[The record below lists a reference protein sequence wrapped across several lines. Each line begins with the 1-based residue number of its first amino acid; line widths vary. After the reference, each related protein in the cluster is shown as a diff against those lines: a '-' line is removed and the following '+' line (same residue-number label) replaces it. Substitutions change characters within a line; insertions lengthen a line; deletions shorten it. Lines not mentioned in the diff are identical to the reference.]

1 MTQALK
7 IGILGA
13 ANIAKQFTD
22 AVRDSRHVRVVAVA
36 SRDAIKAN
44 EFAASHKVATAH
56 ASYEALLADKHVECI
71 YIPLPNSMHAEWA
84 VKAAN
89 AGKHVLCEKPL
100 ALNLA
105 EAEAMF
111 AAARKNGVML
121 LEAFPYYFQP
131 QTGVM
136 MDLISS
142 GAIGAVR
149 SVSASFGFTLPP
161 PGVGSSANGTNIRL
175 KPDLGGGSLND
186 AGAYPLSLIRLAMGC
201 KPIRVL
207 AHPSM
212 DTASGVDIAMMATL
226 FYADGRMAQMSCA
239 MNVAN
244 ERHAVI
250 MGTNGTL
257 ETEYINHAG
266 VPLPSAM
273 RIRRGTAFNLPYEH
287 VQSPCGIATGS
298 GFRFCAEAFA
308 KKIKDRDFAAMQV
321 AEQYSLDNAQVLDA
335 LARSAKSGQI
345 VNLD

>member
-1 MTQALK
+1 MNSALR

-22 AVRDSRHVRVVAVA
+22 AVCDSTHVRVVAIG
-36 SRDAIKAN
+36 SRDAAKAN
-44 EFAASHKVATAH
+44 EFGASHGVVTRH
-56 ASYEALLADKHVECI
+56 GSYEALLADPQVECI
-71 YIPLPNSMHAEWA
+71 YIPLPNSMHCEWA
-84 VKAAN
+84 IKAAN

-100 ALNLA
+100 TLSLV
-105 EAEAMF
+105 EARAMF
-111 AAARKNGVML
+111 DAARKNDVLL

-136 MDLISS
+136 MDLIRS
-142 GAIGAVR
+142 GTIGDVR

-175 KPDLGGGSLND
+175 MPELGGGSLTD

-207 AHPSM
+207 AHPRM
-212 DTASGVDIAMMATL
+212 DAASGVDIAMMATL
-226 FYADGRMAQMSCA
+226 FYSDGRMAQMSCA
-239 MNVAN
+239 MDVAN

-250 MGTNGTL
+250 MGTKGTL

-266 VPLPSAM
+266 VPLPSQM
-273 RIRRGTAFNLPYEH
+273 RIRRGTAFNLPFEFIT
-287 VQSPCGIATGS
+287 SPAGLAVGS

-308 KKIKDRDFAAMQV
+308 AKIHAQDFAALEV
-321 AEQYSLDNAQVLDA
+321 AEQYSLDNAQVLEA
-335 LARSAKSGQI
+335 LAKSAKTGHEI
-345 VNLD
+345 NLD